1 MAKITIKNRYA
12 TVPNDLLNS
21 DKISLKAKGLYAFI
35 QSKPDTWDFSVERI
49 SKQIL
54 EGTTVV
60 SSALRELEAFGYL
73 RRKRFQNAS
82 GFWLV
87 EYELNESIN
96 PVVENPSKEILVS
109 GNPVQ
114 ENPVSGKPTN
124 ISKKDFSKK
133 DTNKEIV
140 VKNNRDLLFEKWFK
154 YKKEKKQSYTETGIK
169 SLYEK
174 WEKHTDEQLAEIIE
188 QSISNNWAGLFPL
201 KQQVGNF
208 KTPQK
213 GKIQSAYENISQAG
227 NNILKQIEDGTYVN
241 PFATGNK

>member
-35 QSKPDTWDFSVERI
+35 QSKPDTWDFSVDRI
-49 SKQIL
+49 SKQIF

-60 SSALRELEAFGYL
+60 ASALRELESFGYL

-87 EYELNESIN
+87 EYELNEFGN
-96 PVVENPSKEILVS
+96 PDVENPRQENLVS
-109 GNPVQ
+109 GNPSQ
-114 ENPVSGKPTN
+114 ENPVSGKPAN
-124 ISKKDFSKK
+124 ISKQDYSKK
-133 DTNKEIV
+133 DINKTIIV
-140 VKNNRDLLFEKWFK
+140 KSNRDLLFEKWLA
-154 YKKEKKQSYTETGIK
+154 YKKEKKQTYTQTGIK

-174 WEKHTDEQLAEIIE
+174 WAKFTDEELALIIE
-188 QSISNNWAGLFPL
+188 QSISNNWAGLFEL
-201 KQQVGNF
+201 KNNVKNSA
-208 KTPQK
+208 PMK
-213 GKIQSAYENISQAG
+213 GKIQSAYENISIAG
-227 NNILKQIEDGTYVN
+227 NNIIKQIEDGTYVN